1 MTNIYIIQ
9 EIINKNYENI
19 LSEYKQ
25 KYKISNLW
33 DEELMLR
40 GNLKQ
45 WVCLFKSKNIK
56 INHLWFYFRKRE
68 TEVQIKSKASGKP
81 EINTRAKL
89 SEIENRSI
97 EKNQ

>member
-1 MTNIYIIQ
+1 MINIYIIQ

-45 WVCLFKSKNIK
+45 
-56 INHLWFYFRKRE
+56 
-68 TEVQIKSKASGKP
+68 
-81 EINTRAKL
+81 
-89 SEIENRSI
+89 
-97 EKNQ
+97 